1 MTRGTPAAQRTV
13 DVLNLLAA
21 HRGRP
26 LGLSEIAR
34 RIGIGKGSAHAL
46 LTTLG
51 DAGYL
56 VRHPTDKTYV
66 LGPAV
71 VGLGRAAAAAELSA
85 LDFARPA
92 MEGLSAEL
100 GLQCLASAAIGTE
113 IVILG
118 RAGAPVPL
126 GLSVEVGQRLPL
138 VPPLGTVFV
147 AWSPPH
153 EIDAWLRRLG
163 ASAGEDELA
172 RYRAAVATVRRRG
185 YSVALEAE
193 ARARLGRALADVA
206 GDAGAAEL
214 RAQVLELVAELG
226 HEEYILGE
234 LTGAARYQI
243 NHLAAPVR
251 DPDGRVVLALVLLGF
266 TDRIDAE
273 DLAPLGRRLVAEARA
288 VEEAMQSRTARV
300 SS

>member
-21 HRGRP
+21 HPGRP

-34 RIGIGKGSAHAL
+34 RVGIGKGSAHAL

-51 DAGYL
+51 EAGYL
-56 VRHPTDKTYV
+56 VRNPGDKTYV
-66 LGPAV
+66 LGPA
-71 VGLGRAAAAAELSA
+71 AELST
-85 LDFARPA
+85 LDYARPA
-92 MEGLSAEL
+92 MERLSAEL

-234 LTGAARYQI
+234 LTGAARYQV

-288 VEEAMQSRTARV
+288 VEEAMQSRTTRV

>member
-21 HRGRP
+21 HPGRP

-34 RIGIGKGSAHAL
+34 RVGIGKGTAHAL

-51 DAGYL
+51 EAGYL
-56 VRHPTDKTYV
+56 VRNPSDKTYV

-71 VGLGRAAAAAELSA
+71 VGLGRAAAAAELST
-85 LDFARPA
+85 LDYARPA
-92 MEGLSAEL
+92 MERLSAEL
-100 GLQCLASAAIGTE
+100 GLQCLASAAIGTD

-118 RAGAPVPL
+118 RAGTPTPL
-126 GLSVEVGQRLPL
+126 GFSVEVGQRLPL

-147 AWSPPH
+147 AWSPPE

-163 ASAGEDELA
+163 ASAGEDELT
-172 RYRAAVATVRRRG
+172 RYREAVATVRRRG
-185 YSVALEAE
+185 YSVALEA
-193 ARARLGRALADVA
+193 AAHARLGRALADVA
-206 GDAGAAEL
+206 AGAGASAL
-214 RAQVLELVAELG
+214 REEVLRLVAELG

-234 LTGAARYQI
+234 LTGAARYQV

-251 DPDGRVVLALVLLGF
+251 DPDGRVVLALTLVGF
-266 TDRIDAE
+266 RDRIDAAE
-273 DLAPLGRRLVAEARA
+273 LAPLGRRLVAEAGA
-288 VEEAMQSRTARV
+288 VERAMQPS
-300 SS
+300 